1 MIINSQKFKLFKVF
15 IFIFFTIN
23 LYKKKNFFKVKKTR
37 NKKKKETRNGCI
49 NARKSLFAEVGC
61 LAR

>member
-15 IFIFFTIN
+15 IFFFLQLIFT
-23 LYKKKNFFKVKKTR
+23 KKIFLKVKKQEI
-37 NKKKKETRNGCI
+37 KKKKEIRNGCI